1 MVPKCALRLGTRV
14 GEIYWEPKC
23 YADAKIQRQAR
34 CLPEQEIITFGYP
47 MALHGARRKLE
58 STDENTGT
66 ASQKAQTRGKKRRLR
81 STEDITA
88 ESCLQ
93 LT

>member
-47 MALHGARRKLE
+47 MALHGARSKLG

-66 ASQKAQTRGKKRRLR
+66 ASQEAQTRGEKKK
-81 STEDITA
+81 A
-88 ESCLQ
+88 
-93 LT
+93 

>member
-1 MVPKCALRLGTRV
+1 M
-14 GEIYWEPKC
+14 EPKC

-47 MALHGARRKLE
+47 MALHGARRKLG

-66 ASQKAQTRGKKRRLR
+66 ASQEAQTRGEKKKAEINRRHHSRIML
-81 STEDITA
+81 TA
-88 ESCLQ
+88 H
-93 LT
+93 T